1 MRKLSKNSK
10 VVVGAAT
17 LLLFAFAGSHSGA
30 IPLQA
35 PRLDSSALRSQAFS
49 AHGLAFALPH
59 LTLVKARRP
68 ARSVVAEASIPW
80 YSRPLRF
87 AGAATCETLTA
98 NDPARRC
105 APQPRAPP
113 LS

>member
-17 LLLFAFAGSHSGA
+17 LLLFAFAGAHMGA
-30 IPLQA
+30 LAPQA

-49 AHGLAFALPH
+49 AHGFAFTLAH
-59 LTLVKARRP
+59 LTLANNRRP
-68 ARSVVAEASIPW
+68 ARSVVADASIPS
-80 YSRPLRF
+80 YSQRLCF
-87 AGAATCETLTA
+87 AGVASGETLTA
-98 NDPARRC
+98 NDPARLC
-105 APQPRAPP
+105 SPQPRAPP